1 MGQPRSKQGGGRD
14 QGSLRAPQSSWVLS
28 GLGSAFHRRRVCAC
42 LSVCLQLGLGA
53 RSSGFR
59 SQLCFFQLQTITV
72 TLAEGLLPSLG
83 LSFHFCKIN
92 KQINQTIRSVR

>member
-1 MGQPRSKQGGGRD
+1 MRQPRSKQGDGRV
-14 QGSLRAPQSSWVLS
+14 SQSPSELLGPV

-42 LSVCLQLGLGA
+42 LSLCLQLGLGA

-59 SQLCFFQLQTITV
+59 PQLCFFQLQTITV
-72 TLAEGLLPSLG
+72 TLAGGLLPSLG

-92 KQINQTIRSVR
+92 K